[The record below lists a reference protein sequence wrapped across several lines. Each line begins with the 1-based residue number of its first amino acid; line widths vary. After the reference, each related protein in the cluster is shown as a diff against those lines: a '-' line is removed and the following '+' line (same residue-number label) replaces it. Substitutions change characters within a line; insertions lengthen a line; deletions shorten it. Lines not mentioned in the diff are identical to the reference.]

1 MDQTILIGEISLTS
15 DWLFQMTSISI
26 RIAGAHGDGVESSGA
41 LIIKVAAR
49 IGLHVVAYRG
59 YGSIIRGG
67 HCWYQVRIGD
77 SQLRSYGEGIDILIA
92 INQDAIENQ
101 KSHLNDKAV
110 VIYDPSKVK
119 VDSLDAGK
127 YKLVPI
133 PLLDIAVAASG
144 DPIMRN
150 TVALGAALKF
160 IGIDI
165 AVFNDVLKGQF
176 GRKGDNVVAQNIK
189 AATGGYN
196 YMGVQTLYTLKGD
209 GKHRYALDGNTALS
223 VGAYAAGCKFY
234 SAYPMTPASSILHWF
249 ASHEDKGVMP
259 KQVEDEIAAINM
271 AIGASSAGVRAMCGT
286 SGGGF
291 SLMVEGLGLAGMLE
305 TPLVVVES
313 QRSGPSTGVP
323 TKTEQGDILFV
334 MHASQG
340 EFPRI
345 VVAPRSIDESFK
357 LTADAFNLADK
368 YQLPVIVMMDL
379 YLSEHVE
386 TVEGF
391 DVDGVSIDRGK
402 IVTENADGGR
412 FKRYLITD
420 DGVSPRAFPGS
431 KGLEFVAGS
440 DEHNELGDL
449 VTDMYAGLDWA
460 IDVRSKMHSKRMRKI
475 ETMLKNEKIFVP
487 EVLNDGADYFLVT
500 FGSTTGPALDAIDIL
515 KSKGKN
521 FGLISFNYLMPLDK
535 EKTKNMLQGKKLINV
550 EGNYTGQLAQMIRM
564 NTGIEITKSILKYD
578 GEAFTAEGIANEA
591 IALTNK

>member
-1 MDQTILIGEISLTS
+1 
-15 DWLFQMTSISI
+15 MTDVSI

-41 LIIKVAAR
+41 LVIKVAAKAG
-49 IGLHVVAYRG
+49 IHVLAYRG

-67 HCWYQVRIGD
+67 HCWYQIRMGD
-77 SQLRSYGEGIDILIA
+77 SKIRSYGEGIDILIA
-92 INQDAIENQ
+92 LNQDSITNQ

-119 VDSLDAGK
+119 VEELDAAK
-127 YKLVPI
+127 YRLVPI
-133 PLLDIAVAASG
+133 PLLDIAIAASG

-150 TVALGAALKF
+150 TVAVGAALKF
-160 IGIDI
+160 VGIDI
-165 AVFNDVLKGQF
+165 NALSDVLKAQF
-176 GRKGDNVVAQNIK
+176 GRKGDTVVSQNVK
-189 AATGGYN
+189 AATDGYN
-196 YMGVQTLYTLKGD
+196 YQGVQTIYTLKGD
-209 GKHRYALDGNTALS
+209 GKQRYALDGNTALS

-271 AIGASSAGVRAMCGT
+271 AIGASYAGVRSMCGT

-291 SLMVEGLGLAGMLE
+291 SLMVEGLGLAGMIE

-345 VVAPRSIDESFK
+345 VVAPRTIEECFS
-357 LTADAFNLADK
+357 LTANAFNLADR
-368 YQLPVIVMMDL
+368 YQVPVIIMMDL
-379 YLSEHVE
+379 YQSEHVE
-386 TVEGF
+386 TVDKF
-391 DVDGVSIDRGK
+391 DVEGVSIDRGK
-402 IVTENADGGR
+402 VVTEGKDGER

-420 DGVSPRAFPGS
+420 DGVSPRSFPGT
-431 KGLEFVAGS
+431 KNLEFVAGS

-460 IDVRSKMHSKRMRKI
+460 IDVRKQMHDKRMRKI
-475 ETMLKNEKIFVP
+475 DTMLKNESVFVP
-487 EVLNDGADYFLVT
+487 EVVNEGAEYFLVA
-500 FGSTTGPALDAIDIL
+500 FGSTTDSAKEAIDIL
-515 KSKGKN
+515 NSKGKK
-521 FGLISFNYLMPLDK
+521 FGLVSFSYLMPLDR
-535 EKTKNMLQGKKLINV
+535 EKTRKMLEGKKLINV
-550 EGNYTGQLAQMIRM
+550 EGNYTGQLAQVIRM
-564 NTGIEITKSILKYD
+564 NTGIEIKQSILKYD
-578 GEAFTAEGIANEA
+578 GEAFTGSEIARK
-591 IALTNK
+591 ALELVGK